1 MANNNERKKYLLQDL
16 NYSMQ
21 TYLLL
26 TESEVALLKLLVKE
40 RWISDDV
47 DIICL
52 DEQTY
57 LDVMKGENK

>member
-16 NYSMQ
+16 SYPMQ

-26 TESEVALLKLLVKE
+26 TESEVTLLKLLVKE
-40 RWISDDV
+40 RWIADNV

-57 LDVMKGENK
+57 LDITKGE

>member
-16 NYSMQ
+16 SYPMQ

-26 TESEVALLKLLVKE
+26 TESEVTLLKLLVKE
-40 RWISDDV
+40 RWIADNV

-57 LDVMKGENK
+57 LDVTKGE